1 MKYNYRSKI
10 YFIFLTSFLFW
21 YSCASNKPNE
31 TENHP
36 EIEKL
41 WVQYFENL
49 NSNNYKNAV
58 TFLHSKV
65 LFSFKGTGIEIE
77 GSEKLQN
84 QLVNWKNRVDE
95 KGIYLKLHDIK
106 SEKVFDDVTMVDVVK
121 GEYLKN
127 SDKFLREIRRFYHFY
142 NYKETGWKLYM
153 IAGAETED

>member
-1 MKYNYRSKI
+1 MKNIYKQKI

-41 WVQYFENL
+41 WGQYFENL

-65 LFSFKGTGIEIE
+65 LFSFKGTGIEI
-77 GSEKLQN
+77 
-84 QLVNWKNRVDE
+84 
-95 KGIYLKLHDIK
+95 
-106 SEKVFDDVTMVDVVK
+106 
-121 GEYLKN
+121 
-127 SDKFLREIRRFYHFY
+127 
-142 NYKETGWKLYM
+142 
-153 IAGAETED
+153 